1 MSDIDTRIAQ
11 FENMTAADAENE
23 MAHFSLGNAYIQ
35 AGRHADAAKSF
46 QKVIE
51 LSPQMSKAYQ
61 LAGLALMESGKHDE
75 AAELL
80 TEGFTLAASR
90 GDLMVRNIIAE
101 QLKAMD
107 REVPELTTE
116 DKAAEAKA
124 AADGSFT
131 CSQTGQPGTQ
141 LESPPFRG
149 PVGAWIQE
157 NISAETWGE
166 WIGQGTKVI
175 NELRLDFSRD
185 EDQETY
191 DRHMREYLGIT
202 DDLVAEL
209 NSAS

>member
-1 MSDIDTRIAQ
+1 
-11 FENMTAADAENE
+11 MTAADADNE

-46 QKVIE
+46 HKVIE

-80 TEGFTLAASR
+80 IEGFTLAASR

-116 DKAAEAKA
+116 DKAAEEKA
-124 AADGSFT
+124 TADGSFT
-131 CSQTGQPGTQ
+131 CSQTGQPGNQ

-149 PVGAWIQE
+149 PIGAWIQE
-157 NISAETWGE
+157 NISQETWQE

>member
-1 MSDIDTRIAQ
+1 
-11 FENMTAADAENE
+11 
-23 MAHFSLGNAYIQ
+23 
-35 AGRHADAAKSF
+35 
-46 QKVIE
+46 
-51 LSPQMSKAYQ
+51 
-61 LAGLALMESGKHDE
+61 
-75 AAELL
+75 
-80 TEGFTLAASR
+80 
-90 GDLMVRNIIAE
+90 MVRNIIAE

-116 DKAAEAKA
+116 DKAAEEKA
-124 AADGSFT
+124 TADGSFT

-149 PVGAWIQE
+149 PIGAWIQE
-157 NISAETWGE
+157 NITEETWRE

-209 NSAS
+209 NNAS